1 MNSQEIKLTKAGATL
16 PKKEVDE
23 INIPNENTSTKSSII
38 DVSHETPN
46 IWSKSFFNQHKE
58 NIPILTE
65 TIDDVIIKSIVPTKS
80 IGEIPDF
87 STERILAKNYRA
99 LNLIEQ
105 SFHSDLTI
113 SFQQSINN
121 KQWLS
126 FWSLLNQIKH
136 QDLFFS
142 DYYLYWIMKVLS
154 SNDENAYKT
163 LTLPFIWKNICN
175 LKNEQ
180 IFELVK
186 PIFEVL
192 YYSKSLS
199 LLFYLTDSLI
209 TCGINLPQ
217 EWLTDL
223 TKFDYVNKDSKGS
236 STFSELLARNSQNL
250 QTK

>member
-16 PKKEVDE
+16 PRKEIE
-23 INIPNENTSTKSSII
+23 ENNIPNNNNRNKYSITE
-38 DVSHETPN
+38 VSHETSN
-46 IWSKSFFNQHKE
+46 VWSKSFFNPHKE
-58 NIPILTE
+58 NIPVLTDAV
-65 TIDDVIIKSIVPTKS
+65 DDVIIKSIVPIKS
-80 IGEIPDF
+80 IGEVPDF
-87 STERILAKNYRA
+87 STKRILAKNYRA

-163 LTLPFIWKNICN
+163 LALPFIWKNICT
-175 LKNEQ
+175 LENEQ

-192 YYSKSLS
+192 YYSKSLN

-209 TCGINLPQ
+209 SCGINLPQ

-236 STFSELLARNSQNL
+236 STFSELLARNSQIL
-250 QTK
+250 QIK